1 MNRKF
6 AVFAVLTALTV
17 RALMSFAPDGFVRAA
32 FCLPPARAATFYYG
46 VPLCAETATFV
57 AHGVAME
64 VTRECAALDFFSL
77 VCGFL
82 AVAAFSLRSK
92 SRAARITA
100 VIVALPA
107 AYLVTLVAN
116 SLRLIVLVPID
127 SAFPRSAVPV
137 VHLVVGATVFLG
149 VFVALYL
156 VLRHF
161 RCSSTEALK

>member
-6 AVFAVLTALTV
+6 AVFAVLTALAV

-32 FCLPPARAATFYYG
+32 FCLPPARVATFYYG
-46 VPLCAETATFV
+46 VPLDAETATFV
-57 AHGVAME
+57 VHGVAME

-92 SRAARITA
+92 SRAARIAAAT
-100 VIVALPA
+100 VVLPA
-107 AYLVTLVAN
+107 AYLVTLIAN

-137 VHLVVGATVFLG
+137 VHLAVGASVFLG
-149 VFVALYL
+149 VFASLFF

-161 RCSSTEALK
+161 RCIPTEAL